1 MLHLYNTLTHKL
13 EEFKPITDKK
23 VGLYTCG
30 PTVYHYAHIGNLR
43 SYIFEDILKRVL
55 QYNDYEVNHVMNIT
69 DVGHLTDDGDNGEDK
84 MEKGSKREGKT
95 AWEIAEFYTQAF
107 QNDLK
112 ELNIE
117 SPTTWCKATDNIPE
131 QIELVQTLIDK
142 GFTYETSDGVY
153 FDTTKF
159 PSYGEMANLQNQELE
174 AGSRVEIGEKKNPHD
189 FALWKW
195 SERSEGHPEGFQP
208 QEKRQMEWEAFGR
221 KGFPGW
227 HIECSAM
234 SSKYLGQHFDIH
246 CGGIDHIPVHH
257 TNEIAQSEAAFG
269 EKPWVNYW
277 MHGEFIVLKNDEFN
291 GSTYTNTIHQ
301 CPKCKL
307 KNVVKDNSGYL
318 TEEKENL
325 TELKVKCQNC
335 GDIFKSG
342 IASQKMSKS
351 GDNFITLDKIIEKG
365 IDPLA
370 YRFFLL
376 QTHYRKQ
383 LNFSWEAL
391 EAAQTGL
398 NNLYKEASK
407 FIDKDMNEDD
417 LKEWTNVKNQSVDFF
432 KECLNND
439 LDTPQ
444 SIAILWKS
452 LKTLD
457 TPAQKTKLILNADET
472 LGLEIFKP
480 AKKILESEKTQIKVP
495 AEIQKLLD
503 KRKKVREEKN
513 WSESDRLRD
522 EIKALGYTV
531 EDTSKGQQISK

>member
-43 SYIFEDILKRVL
+43 SYIFEDILNRVL

-107 QNDLK
+107 QKNLK

-142 GFTYETSDGVY
+142 GFTYETSDGIY

-159 PSYGEMANLQNQELE
+159 PAYGEMANLQNQELE
-174 AGSRVEIGEKKNPHD
+174 AGSRVEIGEKKNSHD
-189 FALWKW
+189 FALWKF
-195 SERSEGHPEGFQP
+195 SKPE
-208 QEKRQMEWEAFGR
+208 EKRQMEWEAFGR
-221 KGFPGW
+221 MGFPGW

-269 EKPWVNYW
+269 EHPWVNYW
-277 MHGEFIVLKNDEFN
+277 MHNEFIVLKNNEKMGKSNDNF
-291 GSTYTNTIHQ
+291 TTLQ
-301 CPKCKL
+301 KL
-307 KNVVKDNSGYL
+307 K
-318 TEEKENL
+318 E
-325 TELKVKCQNC
+325 Q
-335 GDIFKSG
+335 
-342 IASQKMSKS
+342 
-351 GDNFITLDKIIEKG
+351 G

-376 QTHYRKQ
+376 QTNYRKQ
-383 LNFSWEAL
+383 LCFSFEAL

-398 NNLYKEASK
+398 ENLRSK
-407 FIDKDMNEDD
+407 ILKLKNESKKIDTTKLQEKF
-417 LKEWTNVKNQSVDFF
+417 LEKI
-432 KECLNND
+432 NND
-439 LDTPQ
+439 LDMPGSLALIFDALKNEEIDYET
-444 SIAILWKS
+444 ILQFDKV
-452 LKTLD
+452 
-457 TPAQKTKLILNADET
+457 
-472 LGLEIFKP
+472 LGLDLDKVKE
-480 AKKILESEKTQIKVP
+480 KKVEVSDD
-495 AEIQKLLD
+495 IQKLINERQ
-503 KRKKVREEKN
+503 KARENKN

-522 EIKALGYTV
+522 VIKALGYTL
-531 EDTSKGQQISK
+531 EDTAEGQKVDKI